1 MANENNGA
9 KLVKSAANL
18 LHVSVETFI
27 TIVATIFVVGFALV
41 FVKEMF
47 FTNPVKDIYMNWEDI
62 IYVSQYHDDKKNEE
76 MVYITIEAVEGMPY
90 GTDVELNNLTQ
101 SRTCPIIMSY
111 TDKVPTMDGKTLILP
126 VHFDSFY
133 GYVRSYN
140 EQLQEE

>member
-1 MANENNGA
+1 MNNENNGV

-27 TIVATIFVVGFALV
+27 TIVAVILVVGVSLT

-62 IYVSQYHDDKKNEE
+62 IYVSQYHNDKKNEE
-76 MVYITIEAVEGMPY
+76 MVYVTIEAVEGMPY
-90 GTDVELNNLTQ
+90 GTEVELNKLTQ

-111 TDKVPTMDGKTLILP
+111 TDRVPTMKGNTLVLP
-126 VHFDSFY
+126 VHFDSCY